1 MKKIEIKICSTSY
14 LIPTNKNW
22 DKVSKI
28 SELSFSEYSDW
39 MNFFSNS
46 RENEVLISIIFF
58 QDIYD
63 NFKKK
68 NDEKNFF
75 DFYFKILIDR
85 LKFKKSRVVI
95 CVSGYVDSNILKFDK
110 NYNTN
115 SFYLSNLFKKNF
127 ITSSFI

>member
-46 RENEVLISIIFF
+46 RENEILISIIFF

-68 NDEKNFF
+68 IDEKKFF

-95 CVSGYVDSNILKFDK
+95 CVSGYVDSNILNFDK

-115 SFYLSNLFKKNF
+115 SFTYQTFLKKNF

>member
-14 LIPTNKNW
+14 LIPRNKNW

-46 RENEVLISIIFF
+46 KENEILISIIFF

-68 NDEKNFF
+68 N
-75 DFYFKILIDR
+75 
-85 LKFKKSRVVI
+85 
-95 CVSGYVDSNILKFDK
+95 
-110 NYNTN
+110 
-115 SFYLSNLFKKNF
+115 
-127 ITSSFI
+127 